1 MPGTIVFKP
10 LEANIVSKDKDL
22 LGKMDPYLSFHL
34 GGLKRVKTEVA
45 KSGGQHPIWND
56 AVTVEVSDQTS
67 LTVDLKDKD
76 MLIDDKI
83 GSFEVDLR
91 EVQSQG
97 RVRKWYPIFRK
108 NEPAGELLMEAT
120 FSGGQYGLNQGQY
133 GTTQGLNQGQYGTSQ
148 GLNQGQYGTSQGVVL
163 GQHGTSGLSQ
173 GQYGTSQGLSQGQYG
188 TTQGLSQ
195 GQYGTTQGLN
205 QGQYGTTQ
213 GLNQGQYGTTQG
225 LSHGQYGTSQ
235 GLNQGQYG
243 TTQGLSHGTSQGLSQ
258 GQYQGTTGHIGGTS
272 HQGGHVIT
280 TPGTIISQTSQS
292 YPVQSTTHTHTS
304 HSGQYSG
311 LQQGQYSGL
320 QQGQYGGT
328 SSQYGPNQ
336 LGGSGLQTTPLIGG
350 GLPTTQLGGTPTQYS
365 NIPQNQFSGVS
376 GQQGGFPQTQ
386 SYGAPSSEQFA
397 KEAILR
403 GSDPLN
409 TQQNYYH
416 NAGLGGYGGNPQGQN
431 LTQTPSFSGTDPLL
445 YEGDKNRFSNPPQQI
460 PYAGKNVETYG
471 HKHGATTGTGAGNVN
486 PNLNPNMNPSNRNY

>member
-10 LEANIVSKDKDL
+10 LEANIVSKDKDII
-22 LGKMDPYLSFHL
+22 GKMDPYLSFHL
-34 GGLKRVKTEVA
+34 GGLKRVKTEIA

-120 FSGGQYGLNQGQY
+120 FSGGQFGMGQGQY
-133 GTTQGLNQGQYGTSQ
+133 GTTQGLSQGQYGTAQ
-148 GLNQGQYGTSQGVVL
+148 GGVV
-163 GQHGTSGLSQ
+163 

-195 GQYGTTQGLN
+195 GQYGTSQGF
-205 QGQYGTTQ
+205 T
-213 GLNQGQYGTTQG
+213 QGQYGTTQG
-225 LSHGQYGTSQ
+225 LS
-235 GLNQGQYG
+235 QGQYG
-243 TTQGLSHGTSQGLSQ
+243 TTQGLTQGQYGTSQGQHLSK
-258 GQYQGTTGHIGGTS
+258 GTTGGVYG
-272 HQGGHVIT
+272 QGGNVIT
-280 TPGTIISQTSQS
+280 TPGTVISHTSQS
-292 YPVQSTTHTHTS
+292 YPVQSTTHTS
-304 HSGQYSG
+304 SQYT
-311 LQQGQYSGL
+311 GL

-328 SSQYGPNQ
+328 SYGSGQHGSLPQSQYGTTQ
-336 LGGSGLQTTPLIGG
+336 LGGSGLQTTQLGG
-350 GLPTTQLGGTPTQYS
+350 SGLPTTQLGGSGLPTTQLGGSGLPTTQLGGVPNQYS

-376 GQQGGFPQTQ
+376 GQYGGFPQTQ
-386 SYGAPSSEQFA
+386 SYGAPSTEQFA

-416 NAGLGGYGGNPQGQN
+416 NAGLGGYGGHPHGQN

-471 HKHGATTGTGAGNVN
+471 LKHHGATTGTGTGAGSVN
-486 PNLNPNMNPSNRNY
+486 PNLNPNANPSNQYY

>member
-173 GQYGTSQGLSQGQYG
+173 
-188 TTQGLSQ
+188 
-195 GQYGTTQGLN
+195 
-205 QGQYGTTQ
+205 
-213 GLNQGQYGTTQG
+213 
-225 LSHGQYGTSQ
+225 GQYGTSQ